1 MESIWQQ
8 QLVARYGTNGA
19 ALIGSVLSTLCSV
32 LVAVC
37 CSLAWII
44 PRAARSPP
52 AAAAKAR
59 RRIVH
64 LHTPPS
70 HGWSH
75 FVIAF
80 SAGALLADVTGHIL
94 PELYT
99 PPHSHHHHHH
109 HAHGGGEAGVGVLTG
124 IAAFFILESLISRWE
139 SAAATTPSAAKRRA
153 THTVHESAWLNLA
166 ADAVHNLADGV
177 AVSASFLA
185 GARAGVATSVAVC
198 MHEIPQEMGDYGV
211 LLRAGLEPWRALL
224 LNAGCAC
231 SSLLGNALVF
241 ALVHYSSS
249 SSSSSS
255 SSGSVATVESAALD
269 RTQRRV
275 LSFAAGG
282 LLYMALSS
290 LLPQLQQSPAM
301 TSRASFRAAWGRRLG
316 VALLG
321 LVVGALAVTSV
332 DVWEHSH

>member
-8 QLVARYGTNGA
+8 YLVARYGTNGA

-32 LVAVC
+32 LVAIC

-59 RRIVH
+59 RRTVH

-70 HGWSH
+70 HGWSQ

-99 PPHSHHHHHH
+99 PPHSHHHPHHH
-109 HAHGGGEAGVGVLTG
+109 THSGGEAGVGVLTG
-124 IAAFFILESLISRWE
+124 IAAFFILESFISLWE
-139 SAAATTPSAAKRRA
+139 SAAATPSAAKRCA

-241 ALVHYSSS
+241 ALVHYSSGSRS
-249 SSSSSS
+249 SSSN
-255 SSGSVATVESAALD
+255 VAAVESVALD

-290 LLPQLQQSPAM
+290 LLPQLQQSPAI
-301 TSRASFRAAWGRRLG
+301 TSRTSFRAAWGRRLG

-332 DVWEHSH
+332 GVWEHSH